1 MAVDVPTIT
10 GQLLGRLTTDLAG
23 AAVRAALGLG
33 PPATATKADCIVH
46 GDKLKQYVDGLPMP
60 ARPLIAYR
68 WGPIGGRAF
77 EMRPV
82 LLNLWLYDD
91 ADPTQRYSRITALL
105 PLVQALYYP
114 PDCIP
119 FGRTEA
125 ANVGQEYPD
134 PVLGLLARTL
144 QITFTTRG

>member
-1 MAVDVPTIT
+1 MAIDVPTIT
-10 GQLLGRLTTDLAG
+10 AQLLARLTSDAAG
-23 AAVRAALGLG
+23 AQVRAALGLG
-33 PPATATKADCIVH
+33 PPPLATKADCIVH
-46 GDKLKQYVDGLPMP
+46 GDRLKQFVDGMPMP
-60 ARPLIAYR
+60 ARPIIAYR

-91 ADPTQRYSRITALL
+91 ADGTVRYARISALI

-119 FGRTEA
+119 FGRTET
-125 ANVGQEYPD
+125 ANIGQEFPD
-134 PVLGLLARTL
+134 PVLGLLARTI
-144 QITFTTRG
+144 QITYTTRG